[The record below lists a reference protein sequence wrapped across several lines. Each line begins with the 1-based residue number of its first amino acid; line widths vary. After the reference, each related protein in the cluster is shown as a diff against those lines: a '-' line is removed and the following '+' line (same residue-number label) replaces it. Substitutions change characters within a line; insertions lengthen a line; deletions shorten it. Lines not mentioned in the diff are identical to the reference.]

1 MSIVG
6 GHLFFREKLL
16 ELCIM
21 PNKRLL
27 NNCFFFMVSKNFLH
41 TNFRLE
47 GTGGLIF
54 NFIMGFQLYLSL
66 LLFVCLPNNF
76 FFNLSFENLALD
88 QPVIT

>member
-27 NNCFFFMVSKNFLH
+27 NNCFFLMVSENFLH

-47 GTGGLIF
+47 GTG
-54 NFIMGFQLYLSL
+54 
-66 LLFVCLPNNF
+66 
-76 FFNLSFENLALD
+76 
-88 QPVIT
+88 

>member
-27 NNCFFFMVSKNFLH
+27 ITDFLMVSENFLH

-76 FFNLSFENLALD
+76 FL
-88 QPVIT
+88 I